1 MGSMSESHWWHLFH
15 KEEELRLYNLVYNL
29 KISNP
34 GLKTVSSNAS
44 PG

>member
-1 MGSMSESHWWHLFH
+1 MSESHWWDLFH
-15 KEEELRLYNLVYNL
+15 KKSEEPRLYNLVHNL